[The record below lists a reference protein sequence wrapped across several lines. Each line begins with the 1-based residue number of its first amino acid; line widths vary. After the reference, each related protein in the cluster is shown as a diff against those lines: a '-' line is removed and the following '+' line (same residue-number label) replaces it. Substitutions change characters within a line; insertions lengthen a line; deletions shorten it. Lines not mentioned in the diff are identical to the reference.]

1 MARRDGSAVGRA
13 APVRARF
20 SADPADVL
28 ALAADPARWREWAG
42 PIPIWWV
49 HRHLGRVT
57 VRARPDGG
65 GELEWSLPARPTAG
79 LPRPVLRAIL
89 SLLARRL
96 VTEADR
102 RIAVTRRPS
111 LPARF
116 QRAGLQLV
124 VRPVLTIAPFD
135 EKWIRALRAV
145 ATTASRA
152 TGARRRTR
160 PAHGA
165 PVPGLWIDG
174 ADDAPG
180 LLVLHG
186 GGYVAGSSD
195 THATMAKALARL
207 AGATTYVPDYRLAP
221 EHRYPAALDDAE
233 AAFRHLAEHVGGAE
247 RVAIAGDSAGGG
259 LALGLLDRLRG
270 GGERPA
276 ALALISPWVDLT
288 EPLGGERSG
297 GALDPL
303 MPPSIAADCRDAYAG
318 DTPVDD
324 PGISPARRP
333 LDASAPAVAIV
344 CGGDDFVVDDVRGF
358 VDAST
363 ARGATV
369 DLRVWPGMVHC
380 FPVVAGTP
388 EGASALAVLAGHI
401 RTAVTATAVDADTVG
416 PRDRGDYRGRETT
429 DR

>member
-1 MARRDGSAVGRA
+1 MARRKDRAVDRTV
-13 APVRARF
+13 PVRARF
-20 SADPADVL
+20 SADPVDVL
-28 ALAADPARWREWAG
+28 TLGADPERWREWVG
-42 PIPIWWV
+42 PLPIWRA
-49 HRHLGRVT
+49 HRHLGGPT
-57 VRARPDGG
+57 VRELPDGG
-65 GELEWSLPARPTAG
+65 GELEWSLPAQSAAV
-79 LPRPVLRAIL
+79 LPRPVLRAGL

-111 LPARF
+111 LPSRF
-116 QRAGLQLV
+116 QRAGLQLI

-186 GGYVAGSSD
+186 GGYVAGSPD

-207 AGATTYVPDYRLAP
+207 AGTTTYVPDYRLAP

-233 AAFRHLAEHVGGAE
+233 AAFRHLAAHIGDAE
-247 RVAIAGDSAGGG
+247 RVAIVGDSAGGG

-270 GGERPA
+270 RGERPA

-333 LDASAPAVAIV
+333 LDATAPPVAIV
-344 CGGDDFVVDDVRGF
+344 CGGDDFVVDDVRAF

-380 FPVVAGTP
+380 FPVVARTP
-388 EGASALAVLAGHI
+388 EGASALAVLAEHI
-401 RTAVTATAVDADTVG
+401 RTAVTATAMDADTVG
-416 PRDRGDYRGRETT
+416 PRDPGDHRGRETT